1 MYISFT
7 FYKQVDGCAMDG
19 PFSVTSLSDIC
30 MAKVEDDIVQ
40 KLQPKF

>member
-1 MYISFT
+1 MYISFI
-7 FYKQVDGCAMDG
+7 FYKQVDGCAIDG
-19 PFSVTSLSDIC
+19 PFSVTLSDIC